1 MASRPNVII
10 DDDETLMAAAA
21 AGSAEALDAL
31 HHRYARTIFG
41 LASHSLDRAAAEDVV
56 QDVFLTLWRNAARFD
71 AARGT
76 VRAWILQIAHFRV
89 LNELRRR
96 SRRPEIAPDADGI
109 LLATIPATDVQPDEA
124 AWQQH
129 RRSVLQ
135 SALDGLP
142 PKQREA
148 LGLAFLDDLTHE
160 QVADALDLPLGTAK
174 TRIRTALQ
182 NLRKTLMPHAAAL
195 GALCLLAIVGV
206 RWWIERATL
215 AQYDRALS
223 MVTASDG
230 INLRLSATP
239 GTAPETH
246 ARYRARPGTPIAIV
260 TLSSFAPASA
270 GETYQV
276 WVRQGDAWT
285 SLGAIVPDAS
295 GSARLIVEDPAVA
308 ALPDEVQVTLEPGEA
323 GTTPRGRVV
332 VASEP

>member
-1 MASRPNVII
+1 MPSTPDVT
-10 DDDETLMAAAA
+10 DGDETLMAAAA
-21 AGSAEALDAL
+21 AGSAEALGAL
-31 HHRYARTIFG
+31 HRRYARTVFG

-71 AARGT
+71 PARGT

-96 SRRPEIAPDADGI
+96 SRRPEIAPDPDGI
-109 LLATIPATDVQPDEA
+109 LLATIPATDLEPDEA
-124 AWQQH
+124 AWQRH
-129 RRSVLQ
+129 RRTVLQ

-174 TRIRTALQ
+174 TRIRTALR
-182 NLRKTLMPHAAAL
+182 NLRSTLLPHAAAL
-195 GALCLLAIVGV
+195 GALCLLAVVGV

-215 AQYDRALS
+215 ARYDRALS
-223 MVTASDG
+223 MVTASDS
-230 INLRLSATP
+230 INLRLSATS

-246 ARYRARPGTPIAIV
+246 ARYRARPGAAIAVV
-260 TLSSFAPASA
+260 TLSSFVPAPA

-276 WVRQGDAWT
+276 WVRHGDVWT
-285 SLGAIVPDAS
+285 SLGSVAPDAN
-295 GSARLIVEDPAVA
+295 GSARFIVEDAAVA
-308 ALPDEVQVTLEPGEA
+308 ALPDEVQVTLERQA
-323 GTTPRGRVV
+323 GSTAPRGQVV
-332 VASEP
+332 VASKP